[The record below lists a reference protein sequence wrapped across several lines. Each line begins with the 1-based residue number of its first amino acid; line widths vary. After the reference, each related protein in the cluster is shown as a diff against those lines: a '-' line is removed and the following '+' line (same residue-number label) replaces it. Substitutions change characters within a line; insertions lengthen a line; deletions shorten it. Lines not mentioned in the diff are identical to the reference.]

1 MRNERENEPTTQFA
15 RANLGSDAAGLPNT
29 HVSIGFGMNSAS
41 LGLAGGM
48 AAPAA
53 APRPNE
59 GGSAAA
65 KPQITVEESG
75 GGAAAVRLDKRTH
88 LNEASYRITLRNYG
102 NGLGEIGWSFRPTL
116 KPAKAGKGL
125 SENREENES
134 RSVRRAKSR
143 IRQRILAAKAD
154 HLLTLTYREN
164 MTDYDRACGDLTR
177 FVRLVK
183 AKIPEWVYIAVP
195 EKQKRGAWHW
205 HMAVRGRQNVDF
217 LRGLWRSVIGEG
229 NIDVQP
235 PRGHGKDRQLGLV
248 KYLGKYL
255 AKGFEEGHREL
266 NGRRFRSSLGIEIP
280 MQYLTLPNDCRH
292 DAAGYALRQLEL
304 ATGTV
309 GFVWIADDM
318 PAGWAC
324 SWK

>member
-1 MRNERENEPTTQFA
+1 MRDERENERMTRIATA
-15 RANLGSDAAGLPNT
+15 DLGNDAAGLPNT
-29 HVSIGFGMNSAS
+29 HVSNGFGLNSAS

-59 GGSAAA
+59 GGSTAAE
-65 KPQITVEESG
+65 PQITVEESG
-75 GGAAAVRLDKRTH
+75 GGGAAVRLDKRTH
-88 LNEASYRITLRNYG
+88 LNDASYRITLRNYG

-116 KPAKAGKGL
+116 KPAKAVRGL

-134 RSVRRAKSR
+134 RAVRRAKSR

-164 MTDYDRACGDLTR
+164 MADYDRACGDLSR

-183 AKIPEWVYIAVP
+183 ARIPEWVYIAVP

-205 HMAVRGRQNVDF
+205 HMAVRGRQDVEL
-217 LRGLWRSVIGEG
+217 LRALWRSVIGDG

-235 PRGHGKDRQLGLV
+235 PRGKGKDRRLSLV

-266 NGRRFRSSLGIEIP
+266 NGRRFRSSLGIEVPI
-280 MQYLTLPNDCRH
+280 QYLTLPNDYRH
-292 DAAGYALRQLEL
+292 DAGGYALRQLEL

>member
-1 MRNERENEPTTQFA
+1 MVDKLSAAEADAQGTT
-15 RANLGSDAAGLPNT
+15 
-29 HVSIGFGMNSAS
+29 VSIGLTRNSAS
-41 LGLAGGM
+41 LGLAARI
-48 AAPAA
+48 AARAA
-53 APRPNE
+53 TARTNE
-59 GGSAAA
+59 GGSEAA

-75 GGAAAVRLDKRTH
+75 GGAAAARLDKRTH

-116 KPAKAGKGL
+116 KPNKAARGS

-134 RSVRRAKSR
+134 RAVRRAKSR
-143 IRQRILAAKAD
+143 IRQRILAAQAD

-164 MTDYDRACGDLTR
+164 ITDYDRACSDLTR

-183 AKIPEWVYIAVP
+183 ARMPEWVYIAVP

-205 HMAVRGRQNVDF
+205 HLAVKGRQDVEL
-217 LRGLWRSVIGEG
+217 LRALWRAVIVDG

-235 PRGHGKDRQLGLV
+235 PRGKGKDRQLGLV

-266 NGRRFRSSLGIEIP
+266 NGRRFRSSLGIEVPI
-280 MQYLTLPNDCRH
+280 QYLTLPNDSRN
-292 DAAGYALRQLEL
+292 DAGGYALRQLEL
-304 ATGTV
+304 ATGKV
-309 GFVWIADDM
+309 GFVWIATDM

>member
-1 MRNERENEPTTQFA
+1 MRNEQREKSAAVGLVA
-15 RANLGSDAAGLPNT
+15 RIAA
-29 HVSIGFGMNSAS
+29 SA
-41 LGLAGGM
+41 AT
-48 AAPAA
+48 A
-53 APRPNE
+53 RPND
-59 GGSAAA
+59 GGNLAVNR
-65 KPQITVEESG
+65 PQAVIPSG
-75 GGAAAVRLDKRTH
+75 GGAAANRLEKRTH

-102 NGLGEIGWSFRPTL
+102 NGLGEIGWSFRPNL
-116 KPAKAGKGL
+116 KHDKAARGT

-134 RSVRRAKSR
+134 RAVRRAKSR
-143 IRQRILAAKAD
+143 IRQRILAAQAD

-164 MTDYDRACGDLTR
+164 MTDYDRANADLTR
-177 FVRLVK
+177 FARLVK
-183 AKIPEWVYIAVP
+183 AKMPEWIYIAVP

-205 HMAVRGRQNVDF
+205 HMAVRGRQDADL
-217 LRGLWRSVIGEG
+217 LRSLWRSVIGDG
-229 NIDVQP
+229 NIDIQP
-235 PRGHGKDRQLGLV
+235 PRGKGKDRRLSLV

-280 MQYLTLPNDCRH
+280 IQYLTLPNDCRH
-292 DAAGYALRQLEL
+292 DAGGYALRQLEL

>member
-1 MRNERENEPTTQFA
+1 MREERENEPKAQFA
-15 RANLGSDAAGLPNT
+15 TANVGSDATGLPNT
-29 HVSIGFGMNSAS
+29 HVSTGLTRNSAS
-41 LGLAGGM
+41 LGLTARI
-48 AAPAA
+48 AAQAA
-53 APRPNE
+53 TARANE
-59 GGSAAA
+59 GGIEAA

-102 NGLGEIGWSFRPTL
+102 NGLGEIGWSFRPPL
-116 KPAKAGKGL
+116 KPNKAARGS

-134 RSVRRAKSR
+134 RAVRRAKSR
-143 IRQRILAAKAD
+143 IRQRILAAQAD

-164 MTDYDRACGDLTR
+164 MTDYDRANADLTR

-183 AKIPEWVYIAVP
+183 ARMPEWVYIAVP

-205 HMAVRGRQNVDF
+205 HMAVRDRQDVEV
-217 LRGLWRSVIGEG
+217 LRALWRSVIGEG

-235 PRGHGKDRQLGLV
+235 PRGKGKDRRLSLV

-266 NGRRFRSSLGIEIP
+266 NGRRFRSSLGIEVPI
-280 MQYLTLPNDCRH
+280 QYLTLPNDCRH
-292 DAAGYALRQLEL
+292 DAGGYALRQLEL

>member
-1 MRNERENEPTTQFA
+1 MRDERENERMA
-15 RANLGSDAAGLPNT
+15 RIATADLGNDAAGLPNT
-29 HVSIGFGMNSAS
+29 HVSNGFGLNSAS

-59 GGSAAA
+59 GGSTAAE
-65 KPQITVEESG
+65 PQITVEESE

-116 KPAKAGKGL
+116 KPAKAVRGL

-134 RSVRRAKSR
+134 RAVRRAKSR
-143 IRQRILAAKAD
+143 IRQRILAAQAD

-164 MTDYDRACGDLTR
+164 MTDYDRACGDLSR

-183 AKIPEWVYIAVP
+183 ARIPEWVYIAVP

-205 HMAVRGRQNVDF
+205 HMAVRGRQDVDL
-217 LRGLWRSVIGEG
+217 LRSLWRSIIGEG

-235 PRGHGKDRQLGLV
+235 PLGKGKDRQLGLV

-255 AKGFEEGHREL
+255 AKGFEDGHREL

-280 MQYLTLPNDCRH
+280 LQYLTLPNDCR
-292 DAAGYALRQLEL
+292 DNATGYALRQLEL

-309 GFVWIADDM
+309 GFVWVADDM